1 MSESQQPTKKQKMT
15 AESDEQS
22 AETTK
27 AGCETTTTTTTE
39 KTCKHWVQRK
49 KRFCKMT
56 VAKGKDYCGEHA
68 PAVILEDGKSPEE
81 QDRIPCPLDGK
92 HTVYKKNLK
101 KHLKICNAKPKED
114 LPDYIQ
120 KNVNAGVAEDALKS
134 DQLNSIK
141 LSELED
147 SEFYRV
153 IDKVKELYNKHV
165 DGQIKSLD
173 YHHKCMD
180 EELAKEEYGKES
192 RKHLVQAAAL
202 LGILD
207 NEQTIKNCTSF
218 VEFGAGKGQL
228 AFYLSK
234 LLESKQNSQV
244 ILVDRMSLRHKK
256 DNKIEDRS
264 LVQRIRADIIDFK
277 LEKLPALENSQ
288 HCVAVSK
295 HLCGGATDLT
305 LRCIVQA
312 AAEKCLTDLIMI
324 AVCCHHR
331 CDWSSFVGKNF
342 FKRHVV
348 SPREFAIITKMVSWA
363 ICGTG
368 MSRERRKALEEQN
381 LTEQEIKEIQSNQ
394 RLSLAERE
402 AIGFMCKRILDYA
415 RLEYLR
421 ENEYD
426 ANLFYYVEKDVTLE
440 NVVLLARR
448 KEENT
453 DK

>member
-1 MSESQQPTKKQKMT
+1 MSESEQPTKKQKMT
-15 AESDEQS
+15 TDSEAQTGEAPKDIPQ
-22 AETTK
+22 
-27 AGCETTTTTTTE
+27 TTTGE

-56 VAKGKDYCGEHA
+56 VAKGKEYCGEHA
-68 PAVILEDGKSPEE
+68 PAVKLEAGQSPED

-92 HTVYKKNLK
+92 HTVYKKNLN

-114 LPDYIQ
+114 LPEYIQ
-120 KNVNAGVAEDALKS
+120 KNVNAGEAEDALTP
-134 DQLNSIK
+134 DELNAIK

-147 SEFYRV
+147 SEFYKI
-153 IDKVKELYNKHV
+153 IDKVKDLYGKYV
-165 DGQIKSLD
+165 EGQIKSLD

-192 RKHLVQAAAL
+192 RKHLLQAAAL

-207 NEQTIKNCTSF
+207 KEQTIQNSTSF

-234 LLESKQNSQV
+234 LLENMENSQV
-244 ILVDRMSLRHKK
+244 VLVDRMSLRHKK

-277 LEKLPALENSQ
+277 LEKLPALETSK
-288 HCVAVSK
+288 HCMAVSK
-295 HLCGGATDLT
+295 HLCGGATDLS

-331 CDWSSFVGKNF
+331 CDWSSFVGKEF
-342 FKRHVV
+342 FKRHEVT
-348 SPREFAIITKMVSWA
+348 PREFAIITKMVSWA

-381 LTEQEIKEIQSNQ
+381 LSEVEIKEIQSNQ

-402 AIGFMCKRILDYA
+402 TIGFMCKRILDYA

-421 ENEYD
+421 QNAYD
-426 ANLFYYVEKDVTLE
+426 ADLYYYVEKDVTLE

-448 KEENT
+448 KEESA

>member
-1 MSESQQPTKKQKMT
+1 MSESEQPTKKPKMT
-15 AESDEQS
+15 TDSEAQTGEVPKDIPQTTAE
-22 AETTK
+22 
-27 AGCETTTTTTTE
+27 E

-56 VAKGKDYCGEHA
+56 VAKGKEYCGEHA
-68 PAVILEDGKSPEE
+68 PAVKLEAGKSPED
-81 QDRIPCPLDGK
+81 QDRIPCPLDDK
-92 HTVYKKNLK
+92 HTVYKKNLQ

-114 LPDYIQ
+114 LPEYIQ
-120 KNVNAGVAEDALKS
+120 KNVNAGVAEDALTP
-134 DQLNSIK
+134 DELNAIK

-147 SEFYRV
+147 TEFYKV
-153 IDKVKELYNKHV
+153 IDKVKDLYSKYV
-165 DGQIKSLD
+165 EGKIKSLD

-192 RKHLVQAAAL
+192 RKHLLQAAAL

-207 NEQTIKNCTSF
+207 KEQTIQNSTSF

-234 LLESKQNSQV
+234 LLENMENSQV
-244 ILVDRMSLRHKK
+244 VLVDRMSLRHKK

-277 LEKLPALENSQ
+277 LEKLPALETSK

-295 HLCGGATDLT
+295 HLCGGATDLS
-305 LRCIVQA
+305 LRCIIQA
-312 AAEKCLTDLIMI
+312 ATAKCLTDLIMI

-331 CDWSSFVGKNF
+331 CDWSSFVGKEF
-342 FKRHVV
+342 FKRHEVT
-348 SPREFAIITKMVSWA
+348 PREFAIITKMVSWA

-381 LTEQEIKEIQSNQ
+381 LSEVEIKEIQSNQ

-402 AIGFMCKRILDYA
+402 TIGFMCKRILDYA

-421 ENEYD
+421 QNAYD
-426 ANLFYYVEKDVTLE
+426 ADLYYYVERDVTLE

-448 KEENT
+448 KEEIA